1 MVFFLLPSQK
11 KHQYE
16 FYSKMRALFTLL
28 GISITTFSLFSCTNK
43 DKEKKPVIIQ
53 QEIFDTIF
61 NSKYEALIPCPDCP
75 GIETTLRFY
84 SDSTIVRTTYY
95 EDKNQ
100 FPETKFGKWKRQ
112 DSIFIAT
119 FDRDK
124 LFYKIKSGAQILRV
138 GSDFKEVEGELAK
151 GYTFKRIEN
160 FDKDVVLGKYL
171 IGDSLADF
179 KEIQIFK
186 TNKDT
191 YSINFIGAQKT
202 DSTRYCQYQ
211 LKGTF
216 NDYDELIVDLKKVN
230 DTLKGE
236 LKLTFTKKEIH
247 ALYDKISRDSLP
259 NFCKNQIF
267 IPMEGS
273 YKKIVQP

>member
-1 MVFFLLPSQK
+1 MK
-11 KHQYE
+11 KIV
-16 FYSKMRALFTLL
+16 ALF
-28 GISITTFSLFSCTNK
+28 GISIFTLAVVSCTKK
-43 DKEKKPVIIQ
+43 DKEVKPVFIQ
-53 QEIFDTIF
+53 EEVLDTIF
-61 NSKYEALIPCPDCP
+61 NSKFEALIPCPDCP

-100 FPETKFGKWKRQ
+100 LPETRTGTWKRQ

-119 FDRDK
+119 FDKDK
-124 LFYKIKSGAQILRV
+124 LFYKIKSGSKILRV
-138 GSDFKEVEGELAK
+138 GSDFKEVEGDLAA
-151 GYTFKRIEN
+151 GYTFKRVIN
-160 FDKDVVLGKYL
+160 FDKDNILGKY
-171 IGDSLADF
+171 IVGDTLSDF

-186 TNKDT
+186 TNKDV

-211 LKGTF
+211 LKGKF
-216 NDYDELIVDLKKVN
+216 NTLDELIVDLNKVS

-236 LKLTFTKKEIH
+236 LRLMFTKNEVH

-259 NFCKNQIF
+259 NFCKKQVF
-267 IPMEGS
+267 IPIEGS

>member
-1 MVFFLLPSQK
+1 MK
-11 KHQYE
+11 KIV
-16 FYSKMRALFTLL
+16 ALFGFSIFTLA
-28 GISITTFSLFSCTNK
+28 IVSCTKK
-43 DKEKKPVIIQ
+43 DKEVKPVFIQ
-53 QEIFDTIF
+53 KEVLDTIF
-61 NSKYEALIPCPDCP
+61 NSKFEALIPCPDCP

-100 FPETKFGKWKRQ
+100 LPETRTGTWKRQ

-119 FDRDK
+119 FDKDK
-124 LFYKIKSGAQILRV
+124 LFYKIKSGSKILRV
-138 GSDFKEVEGELAK
+138 GSDLKEVQGDLAT
-151 GYTFKRIEN
+151 GYTFKRVIN
-160 FDKDVVLGKYL
+160 FDKDNILGKY
-171 IGDSLADF
+171 IVGDTLSDF

-186 TNKDT
+186 TNKDV

-211 LKGTF
+211 LKGKF
-216 NDYDELIVDLKKVN
+216 NTLDELVVDLNKVS

-236 LKLTFTKKEIH
+236 LRLVFTKNEVH

-259 NFCKNQIF
+259 NFCKKQVF
-267 IPMEGS
+267 IPIEGS